1 MATSRPYLSDGSR
14 VSDLLRHIADD
25 LRTIASDELELGRNR
40 LSQHVEHLIAK
51 ASAAVIGAVVALIG
65 LGLLCM
71 VAVAALAYIL
81 PPLWLRLLIMAIVYI
96 AIGGAVAAYFG
107 RRVASAGATP
117 SMELPKRELEQ
128 TVEAV
133 QQGLHS

>member
-14 VSDLLRHIADD
+14 VSDLLRHIAGD
-25 LRTIASDELELGRNR
+25 LKTIASDELELGRNR
-40 LSQHVEHLIAK
+40 LSQHVESLVAK
-51 ASAAVIGAVVALIG
+51 ASAVVIGAVVALIG
-65 LGLLCM
+65 LGMLCM
-71 VAVAALAYIL
+71 VAVAALGYIL

-107 RRVASAGATP
+107 KRVASAGATP
-117 SMELPKRELEQ
+117 SMELPKRELKQ